1 MTGVRTRSQTGG
13 CVTDLIQTLIGPFY
27 TRKQIK
33 VSKIVVHESFTNSM
47 NDIALLKLGKI
58 IPGEKLFTTRL
69 NQFTEDRVNLAD
81 FSPACLP
88 SNGESPFNYEK
99 GYVYGE

>member
-1 MTGVRTRSQTGG
+1 MTGIRQRSQTGR
-13 CVTDLIQTLIGPFY
+13 CLTLYYSDLHPFFN
-27 TRKQIK
+27 RKRIK
-33 VSKIVVHESFTNSM
+33 VSKIVVHENFAGPV